1 MMAVSSLQYTMGIS
15 SGFKVYILEGQH
27 SARNTDRYRPLT
39 SHGIPIYPI
48 KRKLSPDPPQ
58 PPKKLCASSHQSRQK
73 SSHSPAKMKCAARQP
88 PAAAASLKVPAA
100 HLDLKSVLRRLLP
113 DPRISERK
121 ETEEEQPLALVKR
134 LEKPVEPPVVSPAVL
149 QQMRPSVITCISGRK
164 ASPPS
169 DRTGPLQA
177 SQPPWS
183 PKSCFPEVEEHFHR
197 SLQSCCPWSAV
208 RAAPSQSSGSSV
220 EDHFSK
226 ALGSQW
232 LLIRAVA
239 DSPSSQEPPHRR

>member
-149 QQMRPSVITCISGRK
+149 QQVGCIEGSTEVIGHPTAYLPTSEQQKEGQLHGSPFFFFYMTCCDPEFHNGIPQG
-164 ASPPS
+164 PP
-169 DRTGPLQA
+169 
-177 SQPPWS
+177 
-183 PKSCFPEVEEHFHR
+183 
-197 SLQSCCPWSAV
+197 
-208 RAAPSQSSGSSV
+208 
-220 EDHFSK
+220 
-226 ALGSQW
+226 
-232 LLIRAVA
+232 
-239 DSPSSQEPPHRR
+239 